1 MGEFHDRAVEYQSAA
16 SLTPQKE
23 GTAPSRD
30 AAHPLLHLQRQAGN
44 QSVSSLMEEEES
56 HPVRSVVGSGGGVP
70 LDTGVRHT
78 MEETLGQS
86 FSDVRV
92 HTDQNAADSAKSVQ
106 ALAYTVGNDIVFQ
119 ADRYSP
125 DTPQGQRT
133 LAHELTHVAQQRSGP
148 VEGTPEAGGIQLS
161 HPTDRF
167 EQEAERAAETL
178 ARQTD
183 PAKTP
188 ETAPPPA
195 PAPAAVQRQAEAAPQ
210 APGLVVQRQTEE
222 AEDEDSM

>member
-1 MGEFHDRAVEYQSAA
+1 MGELYERAVEYQEAA
-16 SLTPQKE
+16 TPKMQKD
-23 GTAPSRD
+23 GPTSPPSP
-30 AAHPLLHLQRQAGN
+30 AHPLLQLQRQAGN
-44 QSVSSLMEEEES
+44 QSVISLMEEEP
-56 HPVRSVVGSGGGVP
+56 HPVRSVVGSGGGTP
-70 LDTGVRHT
+70 LDTSVRHA

-92 HTDQNAADSAKSVQ
+92 HTDQKAADSARSVQ
-106 ALAYTVGNDIVFQ
+106 AQAYTVGTDIVFQ

-125 DTPQGQRT
+125 DTPQGQRM

-178 ARQTD
+178 AGRADSAKAPD
-183 PAKTP
+183 PAQ
-188 ETAPPPA
+188 PA
-195 PAPAAVQRQAEAAPQ
+195 VQASVDVQRQAEAASP